1 MTAIG
6 IDTHKAT
13 LAACAVDELGRPV
26 GEATFAISMAP
37 RSPAKLRLKPGS
49 TGTNGSSGVNVRPI
63 LRETTRFSGEAMQIG
78 RTGLPLARNGHGI
91 ARGQGRSSTQTRT
104 PLTTDARTRRDRVGY
119 REEFSF
125 SCTTTRF

>member
-49 TGTNGSSGVNVRPI
+49 TGTTARPGQCAPDSSGDDTI
-63 LRETTRFSGEAMQIG
+63 LRGGYADRSHWSTFGTQRSWNRPWP
-78 RTGLPLARNGHGI
+78 RT
-91 ARGQGRSSTQTRT
+91 
-104 PLTTDARTRRDRVGY
+104 
-119 REEFSF
+119 
-125 SCTTTRF
+125 